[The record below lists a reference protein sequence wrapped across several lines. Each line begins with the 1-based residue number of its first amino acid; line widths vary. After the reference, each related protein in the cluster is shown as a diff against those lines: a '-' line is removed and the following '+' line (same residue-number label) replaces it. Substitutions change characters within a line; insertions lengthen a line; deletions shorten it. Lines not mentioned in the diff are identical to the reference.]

1 MKFTKI
7 SDITAMIFIFSN
19 MILGL
24 ISIFS
29 IWDFISGDS
38 LIKSMWTV
46 GFLLVVTIII
56 LIAEKSMASKNE
68 ENYIKDDSVFVFLRK
83 ITGTVL
89 IIALVILALVG
100 VLSIWEF
107 LSGDAINKTLG
118 SIAVISFVSLITIG
132 VAKSRENIKA

>member
-1 MKFTKI
+1 MMPT
-7 SDITAMIFIFSN
+7 ITLNPIM
-19 MILGL
+19 
-24 ISIFS
+24 
-29 IWDFISGDS
+29 
-38 LIKSMWTV
+38 T
-46 GFLLVVTIII
+46 T
-56 LIAEKSMASKNE
+56 
-68 ENYIKDDSVFVFLRK
+68 RP
-83 ITGTVL
+83 